1 MSCHV
6 MERLCDLFQTGGFS
20 SPGFD
25 KVLLRVAGEYK
36 IIICSQDQTNAKVAS
51 WYWLNKKN
59 ISLKKKTFTSQ
70 MAGKAEMAIQQTG
83 LIAFNIISI
92 PSS

>member
-1 MSCHV
+1 M
-6 MERLCDLFQTGGFS
+6 FQTGGFS
-20 SPGFD
+20 RLGFD

-36 IIICSQDQTNAKVAS
+36 IIICSLIQDQTNAKVAS

-70 MAGKAEMAIQQTG
+70 MAGKAEMAIQQIG